1 MSTLQMLSLLLA
13 LSMALHIGC
22 AAAFTA
28 WRAGTH
34 PSHRPPD
41 RRQRHRHRLRPV
53 PDSRHRLPLT
63 T

>member
-1 MSTLQMLSLLLA
+1 MSTLQVLTLLLA

-34 PSHRPPD
+34 PGTAVLIGGSATGTACA
-41 RRQRHRHRLRPV
+41 LY
-53 PDSRHRLPLT
+53 LT
-63 T
+63 AVSAYH